1 MKLKAERSGFD
12 IDAPKCSIRPM
23 AYSWSFADTL
33 YAFADKAD
41 FGLKKIVV

>member
-23 AYSWSFADTL
+23 ADSRSFADTL
-33 YAFADKAD
+33 HAFADKPG
-41 FGLKKIVV
+41 FGLKK